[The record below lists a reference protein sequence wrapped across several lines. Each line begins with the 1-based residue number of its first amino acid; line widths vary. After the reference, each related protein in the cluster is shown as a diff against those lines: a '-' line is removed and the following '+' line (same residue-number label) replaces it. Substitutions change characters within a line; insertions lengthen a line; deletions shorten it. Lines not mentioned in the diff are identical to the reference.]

1 MIWSTFKRLV
11 KGVLRPLVRPVL
23 VRLDARTDVRVDAR
37 TQPLRSDVEAL
48 SRHLPILLDTISSQ
62 NAAAREARREQT
74 RIEGDV
80 RRLESETANVR
91 ERGEFIRNEL
101 MYEMRYGASSPGGVS
116 ERSLEPRIVALDRI
130 PEPGEIRVNL
140 GCGHIPLPD
149 FVNVDSRELDH
160 VDVVADVRNLPFA
173 AGTLAQVHSAH
184 LMEHFPLEELR
195 RAVLPY
201 WSSLLRSGGRLTAVV
216 PDAEAM
222 ISEFSA
228 GRLSFDELRLVTFGQ
243 QEYDGDFHFNMFSRA
258 SICELLSEAGL
269 TDVRIVESGRRNGV
283 CYEMEVEGWR
293 RAAESAAPSEMDA
306 STAGR
311 AR

>member
-1 MIWSTFKRLV
+1 MIWSRFKRLA
-11 KGVLRPLVRPVL
+11 KGVLRPFVRPVL
-23 VRLDARTDVRVDAR
+23 VRLDARTDAR
-37 TQPLRSDVEAL
+37 IEPLRHDIDAL

-62 NAAAREARREQT
+62 NAAAREARRDQV
-74 RIEGDV
+74 RMDADV
-80 RRLESETANVR
+80 QRLAAEIGGVR

-101 MYEMRYGASSPGGVS
+101 MYEMRYGASSPRGAA
-116 ERSLEPRIVALDRI
+116 ERTVEPRIVAPDRI
-130 PEPGEIRVNL
+130 PEAGEIRVNV

-160 VDVVADVRNLPFA
+160 VDVIADARSLPFA
-173 AGTLAQVHSAH
+173 PGTLSQVHSAH
-184 LMEHFPLEELR
+184 LLEHFPVEELR
-195 RAVLPY
+195 RSVLPY
-201 WSSLLRSGGRLTAVV
+201 WFSLLRPGGRLTAVV

-258 SICELLSEAGL
+258 SVCELLSGAGL
-269 TDVRIVESGRRNGV
+269 VDVRIVESARRNGL

-311 AR
+311 GR